1 MIGASNRPE
10 ELDDAVRRRLAKRI
24 HIPLPDAAGREGAL
38 RRLLRGQNI
47 RVSRKEWQWIVDH
60 TEGYSASDIKELCH
74 EGERPSL
81 FRDPPNL
88 PLTHAPNKPPFCLPK
103 PR

>member
-1 MIGASNRPE
+1 MDASVFVIGASNRPE

-74 EGERPSL
+74 EGERP
-81 FRDPPNL
+81 F
-88 PLTHAPNKPPFCLPK
+88 PLSRSTKPSADT
-103 PR
+103 RSQ